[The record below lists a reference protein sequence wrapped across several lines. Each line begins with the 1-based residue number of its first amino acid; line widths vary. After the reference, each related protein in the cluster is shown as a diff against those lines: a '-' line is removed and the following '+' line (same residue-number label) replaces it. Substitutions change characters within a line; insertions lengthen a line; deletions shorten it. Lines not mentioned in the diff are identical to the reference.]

1 VDDLKR
7 KLISGHY
14 SMVLVTSTT
23 TGSFDVP
30 MVPATCGPDA
40 FFHYLSVNE
49 ATMTWGMYVTGLGRA
64 KINSGDRY
72 PPSGHPVLYQFDWAR
87 GRTLPEF
94 QLVLLTDGAGEFESE
109 ATGHVRLEGPTL
121 LFLFPGVWHRYRPD
135 PKIGWDERWIAFNG
149 EMLHRLFD
157 VALFGPRLAVS
168 KPHDPRSLTARWDQ
182 MIAAV
187 RGNAVG
193 HPAVLTFQAL
203 AMISDVVSHKIE
215 DALSLGVVP
224 ADVGSRSRLDD
235 PVVQRALDLIWTH
248 SHFPMSVSDIARQLP
263 VTRRTLDRRFVEAT
277 GHSVLDEINA
287 CRLSRAKRLL
297 AETELPVKT
306 VARLAGF
313 SSTERL
319 RVTFVER
326 EGTSPTI
333 FRKRMMDSRRGPEGK
348 TGR

>member
-1 VDDLKR
+1 MDLV
-7 KLISGHY
+7 S
-14 SMVLVTSTT
+14 TSNA
-23 TGSFDVP
+23 GSFHVP
-30 MVPATCGPDA
+30 MVPAMSAPEA
-40 FFHYLSVNE
+40 FFHYLPVNE
-49 ATMTWGMYVTGLGRA
+49 ETMTWGAYVTGLGHARVQ
-64 KINSGDRY
+64 SGDRY

-94 QLVLLTDGAGEFESE
+94 QLVLLTGGAGEFESE
-109 ATGHVRLEGPTL
+109 ATGNIQFEGAAL
-121 LFLFPGVWHRYRPD
+121 LCLFPGVWHRYRPD
-135 PKIGWDERWIAFNG
+135 PRVGWDERWISFNG

-157 VALFGPRLAVS
+157 VAMFGPRLAFS
-168 KPHDPRSLTARWDQ
+168 TPRDPQALARRLDAMLASVRSQ
-182 MIAAV
+182 IV
-187 RGNAVG
+187 P
-193 HPAVLTFQAL
+193 HPAVLTFESLAL
-203 AMISDVVSHKIE
+203 ISDAVSDRVKE
-215 DALSLGVVP
+215 ALDAGIVP
-224 ADVGSRSRLDD
+224 RDEVAQTKQDD
-235 PVVQRALDLIWTH
+235 PIVQRALELIWTH

-297 AETELPVKT
+297 AETDLPVKT

-333 FRKRMMDSRRGPEGK
+333 FRKRSLQSRRGVDGSL
-348 TGR
+348 